1 MHILCNCKRFSIA
14 TRYDIDLR
22 KEDMVLMIYSLDA
35 LVMYSRSVVRGGSTY
50 VYEDTESIY

>member
-1 MHILCNCKRFSIA
+1 MQLQKIQYDIA

>member
-1 MHILCNCKRFSIA
+1 MQLQDSVLLQD
-14 TRYDIDLR
+14 RYIDLR

-50 VYEDTESIY
+50 VYEDTESILY